1 MRVTVHFSKLLQ
13 PLTDTESF
21 TVTGTSYF
29 DIVSA
34 VKQLFIKLSS
44 LKTPLLLVDGDLII
58 HNDKLPF
65 SPKSSDIFIVP
76 AITGNQDLISGLSA
90 FYGTTTA
97 LSSEELALTGLNKR
111 ILDSSLFGK
120 AQTAFD
126 ISQRASDRASGISEN
141 TDDPTTGFGS
151 LTITS
156 VSGQKVPLHFGM
168 VRTGGAVINQY
179 IKHIQRGGVDSVK
192 VSDYI

>member
-1 MRVTVHFSKLLQ
+1 MNITVHFSKLLQ
-13 PLTDTESF
+13 QYTRVDSFVTEC
-21 TVTGTSYF
+21 TSYF

-34 VKQLFIKLSS
+34 VKQLFSKLSHIN
-44 LKTPLLLVDGDLII
+44 TTLLLVDGELIVS
-58 HNDKLPF
+58 NDKLPF
-65 SPKSSDIFIVP
+65 CPKSQNIFIVP
-76 AITGNQDLISGLSA
+76 AIAGSQDTLTGLSA
-90 FYGTTTA
+90 FYGLTTA

-111 ILDSSLFGK
+111 ILDSALFGK

-126 ISQRASDRASGISEN
+126 ISQRASDRASGISEG

-179 IKHIQRGGVDSVK
+179 IKHIQRGGIDSVK
-192 VSDYI
+192 VSDYM